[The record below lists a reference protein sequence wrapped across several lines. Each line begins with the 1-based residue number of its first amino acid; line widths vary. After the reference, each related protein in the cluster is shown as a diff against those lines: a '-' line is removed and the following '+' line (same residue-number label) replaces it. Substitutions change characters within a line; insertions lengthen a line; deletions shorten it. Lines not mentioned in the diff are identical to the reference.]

1 MLEKVG
7 HVISSSSPTST
18 SSTNDEYL
26 STKSASSPVTSDV
39 NVTREHEVWSEKYS
53 DQKWTIH
60 PGVSTSTELI
70 TAKLGSQPV
79 TLTSA
84 STAHHLLL
92 ILPMPEVRANS
103 NYTFYVRHQTQ
114 PLYIITDEESGSA
127 GTNKSSGEG
136 VTSVLIDGRPLDEL
150 RPVRVM
156 LDVDGQ
162 HLVALRLNLATGLHR
177 LARPGI
183 SSSEVDE
190 DEDDVVNDA
199 INSVTDTSLRL
210 FRLLTASFN
219 GSDRDAITSV
229 MQEEQKKEQGRGADS
244 SSSHHHEHVGAAV
257 TAIVLSLLS
266 AVVLVVVC
274 ISGFMASEYYRR
286 YDFRAPE
293 NSYSEGTAILLNYL
307 LSIVFTT
314 GHAIVPWEKI
324 KTPGLQYL

>member
-1 MLEKVG
+1 M
-7 HVISSSSPTST
+7 
-18 SSTNDEYL
+18 
-26 STKSASSPVTSDV
+26 
-39 NVTREHEVWSEKYS
+39 
-53 DQKWTIH
+53 
-60 PGVSTSTELI
+60 
-70 TAKLGSQPV
+70 

-92 ILPMPEVRANS
+92 ILPMPEVRANN

-114 PLYIITDEESGSA
+114 PLYIITDDESRDA
-127 GTNKSSGEG
+127 GTNKSNGEG

-162 HLVALRLNLATGLHR
+162 HLIALRLNLATGLHR

-210 FRLLTASFN
+210 FRHLTASFN

-229 MQEEQKKEQGRGADS
+229 MQEEQKREQGREAD
-244 SSSHHHEHVGAAV
+244 SSHHHEHVGAAV

-266 AVVLVVVC
+266 AIVLVVVC

-307 LSIVFTT
+307 LSIVFTA
-314 GHAIVPWEKI
+314 GHATVLWEKI